1 MRAELQQYEYVP
13 GSICFEITETA
24 AISNLDDVVHF
35 MHEIRKL
42 GCRFSLDDFGSG
54 LSSFAYLKDLP
65 VDYLKID
72 RHFVKNIASDVVDH
86 SMVAAINQV
95 GHVMGL
101 KTIAEGVE
109 TEAVLDKVRA
119 AGVDYAQGFL
129 FAEPEEAPGRQIF
142 APRQTATI
150 IEFKAEAG

>member
-1 MRAELQQYEYVP
+1 
-13 GSICFEITETA
+13 
-24 AISNLDDVVHF
+24 

-42 GCRFSLDDFGSG
+42 GCQFSLDDFGSG

-65 VDYLKID
+65 VDFLKID
-72 RHFVKNIASDVVDH
+72 RHFVKNIANDVVDH

-109 TEAVLDKVRA
+109 NKAVLEKVKL
-119 AGVDYAQGFL
+119 AGVDYAQGFF
-129 FAEPEEAPGRQIF
+129 FALPEEATGREVF
-142 APRQTATI
+142 APLQSATI
-150 IEFKAEAG
+150 IEFNKAEVS